1 MLLVQ
6 MRLSWWNGG
15 TRQMMLLP
23 QQQHPLTRQRLET
36 SGRVTGFWI
45 FCLLVWSLPLSS
57 LGSFTSMYP
66 HEILWQ
72 KRKKKKNIFLG
83 LMIEKQQASLWFLAL
98 AQVPSSVPA
107 SPHLELVFLY
117 LLDVYTSSRASSDC
131 NLCCI
136 SQNCIMLQLYLTCF
150 VTFVSQCSLLS
161 LFWDLEFVLGRPAGW
176 LHQLSFVQ
184 LD

>member
-23 QQQHPLTRQRLET
+23 QQQQQHLWTRQRLET

-66 HEILWQ
+66 HENPVA
-72 KRKKKKNIFLG
+72 KRKKKRKEQKHFSGVDDWEAASKLMVFSTCTGTILSARISTLG
-83 LMIEKQQASLWFLAL
+83 
-98 AQVPSSVPA
+98 VR
-107 SPHLELVFLY
+107 VFL
-117 LLDVYTSSRASSDC
+117 
-131 NLCCI
+131 
-136 SQNCIMLQLYLTCF
+136 
-150 VTFVSQCSLLS
+150 LS
-161 LFWDLEFVLGRPAGW
+161 ALMFILVAE
-176 LHQLSFVQ
+176 LHQTF
-184 LD
+184 